1 MGTLPGGCEMIRPPV
16 ALVIILVGLSQYIQT
31 GICENP
37 ALEDRIEILSEE
49 LGIPEWKVRKFLNIM
64 NQQTE
69 RSQTIA
75 EPDNLES
82 DQEQL
87 QPRSIRDE
95 SSMRMIRL
103 RRSPFDQ
110 GLDRRNGFPMIRL
123 RRNYLDND
131 NDFENLKTK
140 RGGNLKLMRL

>member
-1 MGTLPGGCEMIRPPV
+1 MIRPPV

-64 NQQTE
+64 NQQSE

-75 EPDNLES
+75 ELDNLEN

-95 SSMRMIRL
+95 SSMKMIRL
-103 RRSPFDQ
+103 RRSPPFDQ

-131 NDFENLKTK
+131 FENLKTK

>member
-1 MGTLPGGCEMIRPPV
+1 MGVTLPGGCEMIRPPV

-75 EPDNLES
+75 EPDNLEN

-110 GLDRRNGFPMIRL
+110 GLDGRNGFPMIRL

-131 NDFENLKTK
+131 FENLKTK
-140 RGGNLKLMRL
+140 RGGNLKIMRL